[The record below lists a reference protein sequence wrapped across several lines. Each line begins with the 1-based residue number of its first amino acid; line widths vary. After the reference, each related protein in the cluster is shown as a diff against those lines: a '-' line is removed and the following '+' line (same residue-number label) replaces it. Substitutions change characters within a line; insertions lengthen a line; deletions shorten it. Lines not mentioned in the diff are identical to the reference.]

1 MTEKSMYQNL
11 AESIGA
17 GESKTIAGIFEKMA
31 DENEAKIL
39 LAAAPPA
46 TVEEIA
52 QKTGL
57 KQEEVEKRIDPLFRK
72 GLLFKSKK
80 GEVTRYYRVRNLFQ
94 LHDSTAVT
102 VNPPPGMLEL
112 WKIFME
118 TEFDDYSRII
128 EQLLPA
134 PAVRVIP
141 VNISINPET
150 QILAFD
156 DIKTIVAN
164 ARNLAV
170 TPCSCRLIDGKCGQ
184 PVEVCVQ
191 IDKAAD
197 YALER
202 GTGRRLEK
210 DEALRL
216 MKMCEEEGLVHVSDN
231 KRAPGHV
238 ICNCCSDCC
247 LNWPS
252 VRTGL
257 GKFVVPSRFRAKADS
272 EKCSSCGTCLD
283 RCHFE
288 AISLEG
294 EGETAVVNPE
304 KCMGCGVCLVTCPEE
319 ALCLEEVRPAEFI
332 PV

>member
-1 MTEKSMYQNL
+1 MAEKTAYQQL

-17 GESKTIAGIFEKMA
+17 GESKYIPGIFEKMA
-31 DENEAKIL
+31 DEKEAKIL

-46 TVEEIA
+46 TLEEIT

-57 KQEEVEKRIDPLFRK
+57 KEEEVEKMIDPLFRK
-72 GLLFKSKK
+72 GLLFKSRK
-80 GEVTRYYRVRNLFQ
+80 GDVIRYYRVRNLFQ

-102 VNPPPGMLEL
+102 VNPPQGMLEL
-112 WKIFME
+112 WKAFMK
-118 TEFDDYSRII
+118 TEFDDYSRMV
-128 EQLLPA
+128 EQVLPA

-156 DIKTIVAN
+156 DIRNIVSN
-164 ARNLAV
+164 ARVLAV
-170 TPCSCRLIDGKCGQ
+170 TPCSCRLIDGECGK

-191 IDKAAD
+191 VDKAAD
-197 YALER
+197 YAIER
-202 GTGRRLEK
+202 GTGRKLEK
-210 DEALRL
+210 EEALQL
-216 MKMCEEEGLVHVSDN
+216 MKMCEEEGLVHVGDN

-252 VRTGL
+252 LRTGL
-257 GKFVVPSRFRAKADS
+257 GKFVVPSRFRAKVDM
-272 EKCSSCGTCLD
+272 ERCSSCGTCLD

-294 EGETAVVNPE
+294 EGDTAVVNAE

-319 ALCLEEVRPAEFI
+319 ALALEEVRPAEFV
-332 PV
+332 PA

>member
-1 MTEKSMYQNL
+1 MTEKTLYQKL
-11 AESIGA
+11 AESVGG
-17 GESKTIAGIFEKMA
+17 GESKYIPGIFEKMA
-31 DENEAKIL
+31 DADEAKIL

-57 KQEEVEKRIDPLFRK
+57 KQEEVEKMIDPLFRK

-80 GEVTRYYRVRNLFQ
+80 PDGIRYYRVRNLLQ

-102 VNPPPGMLEL
+102 INPPEGMLEL
-112 WKIFME
+112 WKAFME
-118 TEFDDYSRII
+118 TEFDEVSRKI
-128 EQLLPA
+128 EQILPS

-156 DIKTIVAN
+156 DIKTIIAN

-170 TPCSCRLIDGKCGQ
+170 TPCSCRLIDGKCGK

-191 IDKAAD
+191 VDKAAD
-197 YALER
+197 YAVER
-202 GTGRRLEK
+202 GTGRKLEK

-252 VRTGL
+252 VRTGQ

-294 EGETAVVNPE
+294 EGDTAVINPE

-319 ALCLEEVRPAEFI
+319 ALCLEEVRPAEFV

>member
-1 MTEKSMYQNL
+1 MNGKTIYQQL
-11 AESIGA
+11 SESIGA
-17 GESKTIAGIFEKMA
+17 GESKYIPGIFEKMA
-31 DENEAKIL
+31 DEKEARVL

-46 TVEEIA
+46 TLQEIA

-57 KQEEVEKRIDPLFRK
+57 TEEEVEKMIDPLFRK
-72 GLLFKSKK
+72 GLLFKSRK
-80 GEVTRYYRVRNLFQ
+80 GDEIRYYRVRNLFQ

-102 VNPPPGMLEL
+102 VNPPKGMLEL
-112 WKIFME
+112 WKAFMK
-118 TEFDDYSRII
+118 TEFDDYSRMV
-128 EQLLPA
+128 EQVLPA

-156 DIKTIVAN
+156 DIQNIVAN
-164 ARNLAV
+164 ARTLAV
-170 TPCSCRLIDGKCGQ
+170 TPCSCRLIDGKCGK

-197 YALER
+197 YAIER
-202 GTGRRLEK
+202 GTGRKLEK
-210 DEALRL
+210 EEALQL
-216 MKMCEEEGLVHVSDN
+216 MKMCEEEGLVHVGDN

-257 GKFVVPSRFRAKADS
+257 GKFVVPSRFRAQADA
-272 EKCSSCGTCLD
+272 EKCSACGICLD

-294 EGETAVVNPE
+294 ERATAVVNAE

-319 ALCLEEVRPAEFI
+319 ALTLEEVRPAEFV
-332 PV
+332 PA